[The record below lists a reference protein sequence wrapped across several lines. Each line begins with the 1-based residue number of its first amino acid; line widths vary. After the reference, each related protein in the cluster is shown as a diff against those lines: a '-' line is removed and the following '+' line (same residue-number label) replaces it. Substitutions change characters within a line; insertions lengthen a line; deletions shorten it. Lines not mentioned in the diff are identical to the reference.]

1 MRETSDIRNV
11 AVIGGGYVGRGVAL
25 QFAQAKLSVLMFN
38 RSPES
43 AARSLAEIEKSLDIL
58 IDADAL
64 DEGDARDILGRI
76 TLTQDFQE
84 AVRGGDFVVEAV
96 SEILPLKQEVFE
108 KMDAIA
114 PPDVILASETS
125 GLGMTDISARTK
137 HPERC
142 VVTHNYTPP
151 HLVPVVEVVAGRRT
165 SPDTTRI
172 TCELLRQSGKE
183 PIVCREV
190 PGHIGVRLTT
200 ALRREAFH
208 IVEKGY
214 ARPEDVDT
222 VWRSIAPLFPAL
234 GLCKLNDFSGMD
246 VLRDVHRNI
255 QPALD
260 HRAEPSPLMDEM
272 IEKNLLGIKSGEG
285 FYKWTAESARE
296 AARARDS
303 ELIRLYRKNK
313 GLEKTKERKSGS

>member
-1 MRETSDIRNV
+1 MRETGDIRNV

-25 QFAQAKLSVLMFN
+25 QFAMADFRVSMFN

-43 AARSLAEIEKSLDIL
+43 AARARAEIEKSLDIL
-58 IDADAL
+58 VDAGAL
-64 DEGDARDILGRI
+64 EEEGARGVSERI
-76 TLTQDFQE
+76 TLTQDLKE

-96 SEILPLKQEVFE
+96 SEILSLKQDVFE
-108 KMDAIA
+108 KMDALA

-125 GLGMTDISARTK
+125 GLGMTDISARTS
-137 HPERC
+137 HPGRC
-142 VVTHNYTPP
+142 IVTHNYTPP
-151 HLVPVVEVVAGRRT
+151 HLIPVVEVAAGRRT
-165 SPDTTRI
+165 SPDATRI
-172 TCELLRQSGKE
+172 TCELLEKSGKE

-200 ALRREAFH
+200 ALRREAYH

-214 ARPEDVDT
+214 ARPEDVDA

-255 QPALD
+255 QPTLD
-260 HRAEPSPLMDEM
+260 HRPEPGPLMDEM
-272 IEKNLLGIKSGEG
+272 VEKNLLGIKSGEG

-296 AARARDS
+296 AARVRD
-303 ELIRLYRKNK
+303 ETLIRLYRNRKN
-313 GLEKTKERKSGS
+313 EVS

>member
-25 QFAQAKLSVLMFN
+25 QFALADFRVLMFN

-43 AARSLAEIEKSLDIL
+43 AARSRAEIAKSLDIL
-58 IDADAL
+58 VDADAL
-64 DEGDARDILGRI
+64 GDSDARDISERI
-76 TLTQDFQE
+76 ALTQDFQE
-84 AVRGGDFVVEAV
+84 AVQGGDFVVEAV
-96 SEILPLKQEVFE
+96 SEIISLKQEVFE
-108 KMDAIA
+108 KMDAVA

-142 VVTHNYTPP
+142 IVTHNYTPP
-151 HLVPVVEVVAGRRT
+151 HLIPVVEVVAGRRT

-172 TCELLRQSGKE
+172 TCELLEIAGKE

-200 ALRREAFH
+200 ALRREAYH

-214 ARPEDVDT
+214 ARPEDVDA

-246 VLRDVHRNI
+246 VMRDVHRNI
-255 QPALD
+255 QPSLD
-260 HRAEPSPLMDEM
+260 HRAEPGPLMDEM

-285 FYKWTAESARE
+285 FYKWTEESARE
-296 AARARDS
+296 AARVRDS
-303 ELIRLYRKNK
+303 ELIRIYRKNK
-313 GLEKTKERKSGS
+313 GLEKTQERNSGS

>member
-1 MRETSDIRNV
+1 MRETGDIRNV

-25 QFAQAKLSVLMFN
+25 QFALADFRVSMFN

-43 AARSLAEIEKSLDIL
+43 AARARAEIEKSLDIL
-58 IDADAL
+58 VDADAL
-64 DEGDARDILGRI
+64 EEADARGVSERI
-76 TLTQDFQE
+76 TLTQDFRE

-96 SEILPLKQEVFE
+96 SEILSLKQVVFE
-108 KMDAIA
+108 KMDALA

-142 VVTHNYTPP
+142 IVTHNYTPP
-151 HLVPVVEVVAGRRT
+151 HLIPVVEVAAGRRT
-165 SPDTTRI
+165 SPDATRI
-172 TCELLRQSGKE
+172 TCELLEKAGKE

-208 IVEKGY
+208 IVERGY
-214 ARPEDVDT
+214 ARPEDVDA

-255 QPALD
+255 QPTLE
-260 HRAEPSPLMDEM
+260 HRPEPGPLMDEM
-272 IEKNLLGIKSGEG
+272 VEKNLLGIKSGEG
-285 FYKWTAESARE
+285 FYKWTAESARD
-296 AARARDS
+296 AARLRD
-303 ELIRLYRKNK
+303 EALIRLYRENK
-313 GLEKTKERKSGS
+313 ELEKNTE

>member
-1 MRETSDIRNV
+1 MREAGDIQNI

-25 QFAQAKLSVLMFN
+25 QFAQANFRVLMYN
-38 RSPES
+38 RSSES
-43 AARSLAEIEKSLDIL
+43 AARARSEIEKSLDIL
-58 IDADAL
+58 IDADVLGAG
-64 DEGDARDILGRI
+64 EARDILERI
-76 TLTQDFQE
+76 DSTQDFHE

-96 SEILPLKQEVFE
+96 SENLSLKQEVFE
-108 KMDAIA
+108 KIDEIS

-142 VVTHNYTPP
+142 IVTHNYTPP
-151 HLVPVVEVVAGRRT
+151 HLIPVVEVSPGRQT
-165 SPDTTRI
+165 SEDTMRI
-172 TCELLRQSGKE
+172 TCALLEKSGKK

-214 ARPEDVDT
+214 ASPEDVDA
-222 VWRSIAPLFPAL
+222 VWRAIAPLFPPL
-234 GLCKLNDFSGMD
+234 GLCMLNDFSGMD
-246 VLRDVHRNI
+246 VLRDVHGHI
-255 QPALD
+255 QPSLD
-260 HRAEPSPLMDEM
+260 HRPEPSPLMDEM
-272 IEKNLLGIKSGEG
+272 VEKNLLGIKSGEG
-285 FYKWTAESARE
+285 FYKWTEESARE

-303 ELIRLYRKNK
+303 ELIRWYRQNNA
-313 GLEKTKERKSGS
+313 LEHETERKSGS

>member
-25 QFAQAKLSVLMFN
+25 QFALADFRVQMYN

-43 AARSLAEIEKSLDIL
+43 AARARAEIAKSLDIL
-58 IDADAL
+58 VDAEALDKKDAL
-64 DEGDARDILGRI
+64 DISERI
-76 TLTQDFQE
+76 ALTQDFHE
-84 AVRGGDFVVEAV
+84 AVHGGDFVVEAV

-108 KMDAIA
+108 RMDAIA

-125 GLGMTDISARTK
+125 GLGMTDISARTT

-151 HLVPVVEVVAGRRT
+151 HLIPVVEVAAGRRT

-172 TCELLRQSGKE
+172 TCELLEIAGKE
-183 PIVCREV
+183 PIVCGEV

-222 VWRSIAPLFPAL
+222 VWRSIAPLFPAM

-255 QPALD
+255 QPSLD
-260 HRAEPSPLMDEM
+260 HRPEPSPLMDEM

-285 FYKWTAESARE
+285 FYEWTAESARE

-303 ELIRLYRKNK
+303 ALIRIYRKNK
-313 GLEKTKERKSGS
+313 GLEKT

>member
-1 MRETSDIRNV
+1 MRETGDIRNV

-25 QFAQAKLSVLMFN
+25 QFALADFRVSMFN

-43 AARSLAEIEKSLDIL
+43 AARARAEIEKSLDIL
-58 IDADAL
+58 VDADAL
-64 DEGDARDILGRI
+64 DEEGARDVFERI
-76 TLTQDFQE
+76 AQTQDFKE
-84 AVRGGDFVVEAV
+84 AVDGGDFVVEAV
-96 SEILPLKQEVFE
+96 SEILSLKQDVFE
-108 KMDAIA
+108 KMDALA

-137 HPERC
+137 HPGRC
-142 VVTHNYTPP
+142 IVTHNYTPP
-151 HLVPVVEVVAGRRT
+151 HLIPVVEVVAGRRT
-165 SPDTTRI
+165 SPDATRI
-172 TCELLRQSGKE
+172 TCELLEKAGKE

-214 ARPEDVDT
+214 AHPEDVDA

-255 QPALD
+255 QPTLD
-260 HRAEPSPLMDEM
+260 HRPEPGPLMDEM
-272 IEKNLLGIKSGEG
+272 VEKNLLGIKSGEG
-285 FYKWTAESARE
+285 FYKWTVESARE
-296 AARARDS
+296 AARVRD
-303 ELIRLYRKNK
+303 EALIRLYRNRKN
-313 GLEKTKERKSGS
+313 EVS

>member
-25 QFAQAKLSVLMFN
+25 QFALADFRVLMFN
-38 RSPES
+38 RSAES
-43 AARSLAEIEKSLDIL
+43 GARARAEIEKSLDIL
-58 IDADAL
+58 VDADAL
-64 DEGDARDILGRI
+64 GREEARAVSGRI
-76 TLTQDFQE
+76 AQTQDFRE
-84 AVRGGDFVVEAV
+84 AVGSGDFVVEAV
-96 SEILPLKQEVFE
+96 SEILSLKQDVFE
-108 KMDAIA
+108 KMDALA

-137 HPERC
+137 HPGRC
-142 VVTHNYTPP
+142 IVTHNYTPP
-151 HLVPVVEVVAGRRT
+151 HLIPVVEVAAGRRT

-214 ARPEDVDT
+214 ARPEDVDA

-255 QPALD
+255 QPTLD
-260 HRAEPSPLMDEM
+260 HRAEPGPLMDEM
-272 IEKNLLGIKSGEG
+272 VEKNLLGIKSGEG

-296 AARARDS
+296 AARVRD
-303 ELIRLYRKNK
+303 EALIRLYRKNK
-313 GLEKTKERKSGS
+313 QLEKNTERNSGS

>member
-1 MRETSDIRNV
+1 MRETGDIRNV

-25 QFAQAKLSVLMFN
+25 QFALADFRVITFN

-43 AARSLAEIEKSLDIL
+43 AGRARAEIAKSLDIL
-58 IDADAL
+58 VDAEAL
-64 DEGDARDILGRI
+64 GDSDARDISERI
-76 TLTQDFQE
+76 TQTQDFHE
-84 AVRGGDFVVEAV
+84 AVQGGDFVVEAV
-96 SEILPLKQEVFE
+96 SEIISLKQEVFE

-125 GLGMTDISARTK
+125 GLGMTDISARTT

-142 VVTHNYTPP
+142 IVTHNYTPP
-151 HLVPVVEVVAGRRT
+151 HLIPVVEVVAGRRT

-172 TCELLRQSGKE
+172 TCELLEIAGKE

-214 ARPEDVDT
+214 ARPEDVDA

-246 VLRDVHRNI
+246 VLRDVHRHI
-255 QPALD
+255 QPSLD
-260 HRAEPSPLMDEM
+260 HRAEPSPFVDEM

-285 FYKWTAESARE
+285 FYKWTEESARE
-296 AARARDS
+296 AARARDA
-303 ELIRLYRKNK
+303 ELIRIYRKNK
-313 GLEKTKERKSGS
+313 GLEKTQKRNSGS

>member
-25 QFAQAKLSVLMFN
+25 QFALANFRVSMFN
-38 RSPES
+38 RSAES
-43 AARSLAEIEKSLDIL
+43 AARARAEIEKSLDIL
-58 IDADAL
+58 VDADAMGK
-64 DEGDARDILGRI
+64 EEARAVSGRI
-76 TLTQDFQE
+76 AQTQDFLE
-84 AVRGGDFVVEAV
+84 AVGGGDFVVEAV
-96 SEILPLKQEVFE
+96 SEILSLKQDVFE
-108 KMDAIA
+108 KMDAVA

-142 VVTHNYTPP
+142 IVTHNYTPP
-151 HLVPVVEVVAGRRT
+151 HLIPVVEVVPGRRT
-165 SPDTTRI
+165 SPDATRI
-172 TCELLRQSGKE
+172 TCELLEKAGKE

-200 ALRREAFH
+200 ALRREAYH

-214 ARPEDVDT
+214 ARPEDVDA

-255 QPALD
+255 QPTLD
-260 HRAEPSPLMDEM
+260 HRAEPGPLMDEM
-272 IEKNLLGIKSGEG
+272 VEKNLLGIKSGEG

-296 AARARDS
+296 AARVRD
-303 ELIRLYRKNK
+303 EALIRLYRNRKN
-313 GLEKTKERKSGS
+313 EVS

>member
-1 MRETSDIRNV
+1 MRETGDIRNV

-25 QFAQAKLSVLMFN
+25 QFAMADFRVSMFN

-43 AARSLAEIEKSLDIL
+43 AARARAEIEKSLDIL
-58 IDADAL
+58 VDAGAL
-64 DEGDARDILGRI
+64 EEEGARGVSERI
-76 TLTQDFQE
+76 TLTQDLKE

-96 SEILPLKQEVFE
+96 SEILSLKQDVFE
-108 KMDAIA
+108 KMDALA

-137 HPERC
+137 HPGRC
-142 VVTHNYTPP
+142 IVTHNYTPP
-151 HLVPVVEVVAGRRT
+151 HLIPVVEVVAGCRT
-165 SPDTTRI
+165 SPDVTRI
-172 TCELLRQSGKE
+172 TCELLEKSGKE

-208 IVEKGY
+208 IVERGY
-214 ARPEDVDT
+214 ARPEDVDA

-255 QPALD
+255 QPTLD
-260 HRAEPSPLMDEM
+260 HRPEPGPLMDEM
-272 IEKNLLGIKSGEG
+272 VEKNLLGIKSGEG

-296 AARARDS
+296 AARLRD
-303 ELIRLYRKNK
+303 EALIRLYRDRKN
-313 GLEKTKERKSGS
+313 EVS

>member
-1 MRETSDIRNV
+1 MRETGDIRNV

-25 QFAQAKLSVLMFN
+25 QFALADFRVSMFN

-43 AARSLAEIEKSLDIL
+43 AARAHAEIEKSLDIL
-58 IDADAL
+58 VDADAL
-64 DEGDARDILGRI
+64 EEADARDVSERI
-76 TLTQDFQE
+76 AQTQDFRE
-84 AVRGGDFVVEAV
+84 AVHAGDFVVEAV
-96 SEILPLKQEVFE
+96 SEILSLKQDVFE
-108 KMDAIA
+108 KMDALA

-142 VVTHNYTPP
+142 IVTHNYTPP
-151 HLVPVVEVVAGRRT
+151 HLIPVVEVAAGRRT

-172 TCELLRQSGKE
+172 TCELLKQSGKE

-208 IVEKGY
+208 IVERGY
-214 ARPEDVDT
+214 ARPEDVDA

-255 QPALD
+255 QPTLD
-260 HRAEPSPLMDEM
+260 HRPEPGPLMDEM
-272 IEKNLLGIKSGEG
+272 VEKNLLGIKSGEG
-285 FYKWTAESARE
+285 FYKWTAESARD
-296 AARARDS
+296 AARLRD
-303 ELIRLYRKNK
+303 EALIRLYRENK
-313 GLEKTKERKSGS
+313 ELEKNTEQN

>member
-1 MRETSDIRNV
+1 MRETGDIRNV

-25 QFAQAKLSVLMFN
+25 QFALADFRVSMFN

-43 AARSLAEIEKSLDIL
+43 AARARAEIEKSLDIL
-58 IDADAL
+58 VDADAL
-64 DEGDARDILGRI
+64 EEDGARGVFGRI

-84 AVRGGDFVVEAV
+84 AVGGGDFVVEAV
-96 SEILPLKQEVFE
+96 SEILSLKQDVFE

-142 VVTHNYTPP
+142 IVTHNYTPP
-151 HLVPVVEVVAGRRT
+151 HLIPVVEVAAGRRT
-165 SPDTTRI
+165 IPDATRI
-172 TCELLRQSGKE
+172 TCELLEKAGKE

-200 ALRREAFH
+200 ALRREAYH

-214 ARPEDVDT
+214 ARPEDVDA

-255 QPALD
+255 QPTLD
-260 HRAEPSPLMDEM
+260 HRPEPGPLMDEM
-272 IEKNLLGIKSGEG
+272 VEKNLLGIKSGEG

-296 AARARDS
+296 AARLRD
-303 ELIRLYRKNK
+303 EALIRLYRNRKN
-313 GLEKTKERKSGS
+313 EVS

>member
-1 MRETSDIRNV
+1 MRETGDIRNV

-25 QFAQAKLSVLMFN
+25 QFALADFRVSMFN

-43 AARSLAEIEKSLDIL
+43 AARARAEIEKSLDIL
-58 IDADAL
+58 VDTDAL
-64 DEGDARDILGRI
+64 EEDAREIFERI
-76 TLTQDFQE
+76 TLTQDLKE
-84 AVRGGDFVVEAV
+84 AVGAGDFVVEAV
-96 SEILPLKQEVFE
+96 SEILSLKQDVFE
-108 KMDAIA
+108 KMDAAA

-137 HPERC
+137 HPGRC
-142 VVTHNYTPP
+142 IVTHNYTPP
-151 HLVPVVEVVAGRRT
+151 HLIPVVEVAAGRLT
-165 SPDTTRI
+165 SPDATRI
-172 TCELLRQSGKE
+172 TCELLEKAGKE

-200 ALRREAFH
+200 ALRREAYH

-214 ARPEDVDT
+214 ARPEDVDA

-255 QPALD
+255 QPSLD
-260 HRAEPSPLMDEM
+260 HRPEPGPLMDEM
-272 IEKNLLGIKSGEG
+272 VEKNLLGIKSGEG

-296 AARARDS
+296 AARVRD
-303 ELIRLYRKNK
+303 EALIRLYRNRKN
-313 GLEKTKERKSGS
+313 EVS

>member
-25 QFAQAKLSVLMFN
+25 QFALADFRVLMFN
-38 RSPES
+38 RSAES
-43 AARSLAEIEKSLDIL
+43 ADRSRAEIEKSLDIL
-58 IDADAL
+58 VDADAMGR
-64 DEGDARDILGRI
+64 EEARAVSGRI
-76 TLTQDFQE
+76 AQTQDFRE
-84 AVRGGDFVVEAV
+84 AVGGGDFVVEAV
-96 SEILPLKQEVFE
+96 SEILSLKQDVFE

-137 HPERC
+137 HPGRC

-151 HLVPVVEVVAGRRT
+151 HLIPVVEVAAGRRT
-165 SPDTTRI
+165 NPDATRI
-172 TCELLRQSGKE
+172 TCELLEKAGKE

-208 IVEKGY
+208 IVERGY
-214 ARPEDVDT
+214 ARPEDVDA

-255 QPALD
+255 QPTLD
-260 HRAEPSPLMDEM
+260 HRAEPGPLMDEM
-272 IEKNLLGIKSGEG
+272 VEKNLLGIKSGEG
-285 FYKWTAESARE
+285 FYRWTPESARE
-296 AARARDS
+296 AARVRD
-303 ELIRLYRKNK
+303 EALIRLYRENK
-313 GLEKTKERKSGS
+313 ELEKNTEQN

>member
-1 MRETSDIRNV
+1 MRETGDIRNV

-25 QFAQAKLSVLMFN
+25 QFALADFRVLMFN
-38 RSPES
+38 RSAES
-43 AARSLAEIEKSLDIL
+43 ADRSRAEIEKSLDIL
-58 IDADAL
+58 VDADAMGR
-64 DEGDARDILGRI
+64 EEARAVSGRI
-76 TLTQDFQE
+76 AQTQDFRE
-84 AVRGGDFVVEAV
+84 AVRSGDFVVEAV
-96 SEILPLKQEVFE
+96 SEILSLKQDVFE

-142 VVTHNYTPP
+142 IVTHNYTPP
-151 HLVPVVEVVAGRRT
+151 HLIPVVEVAAGRRT

-172 TCELLRQSGKE
+172 TCELLEKAGKE

-214 ARPEDVDT
+214 ARPEDVDA

-255 QPALD
+255 QPTLD
-260 HRAEPSPLMDEM
+260 HRPEPGPLMDEM
-272 IEKNLLGIKSGEG
+272 VEKDLLGIKSGEG

-296 AARARDS
+296 AARVRD
-303 ELIRLYRKNK
+303 EALIRLYRDRKN
-313 GLEKTKERKSGS
+313 EVS

>member
-25 QFAQAKLSVLMFN
+25 QFALADYRVLMFN

-43 AARSLAEIEKSLDIL
+43 ATRARAEIEKSLGIL

-64 DEGDARDILGRI
+64 DDKQARAVSERI
-76 TLTQDFQE
+76 AQTQDFRE
-84 AVRGGDFVVEAV
+84 AAGGGDFVVEAV
-96 SEILPLKQEVFE
+96 SEQLPLKQEVFE
-108 KMDAIA
+108 KMDAVA

-125 GLGMTDISARTK
+125 GLGMTDISARTR

-151 HLVPVVEVVAGRRT
+151 HLVPVVEVAAGRRT
-165 SPDTTRI
+165 SADTTRI
-172 TCELLRQSGKE
+172 TCELLESAGKE

-200 ALRREAFH
+200 ALRREAYH

-214 ARPEDVDT
+214 ARPEDVDA
-222 VWRSIAPLFPAL
+222 VWRSIASLFPAL

-255 QPALD
+255 QPSLD
-260 HRAEPSPLMDEM
+260 HRPQPGPLMDEM
-272 IEKNLLGIKSGEG
+272 VEKNLLGVKSGEG
-285 FYKWTAESARE
+285 FYKWTEESARE
-296 AARARDS
+296 AARARDA
-303 ELIRLYRKNK
+303 ELIRLYLKNNA
-313 GLEKTKERKSGS
+313 LERKTERNSDS

>member
-1 MRETSDIRNV
+1 MRETGDIRNV

-25 QFAQAKLSVLMFN
+25 QFALANFRVSMFN
-38 RSPES
+38 RSSES
-43 AARSLAEIEKSLDIL
+43 AARARAEIEKSLDIL
-58 IDADAL
+58 VDADAL
-64 DEGDARDILGRI
+64 GKEEASAVAERI
-76 TLTQDFQE
+76 TQTQDFHE
-84 AVRGGDFVVEAV
+84 AVRAGDFVVEAV
-96 SEILPLKQEVFE
+96 SEILSLKQDVFE
-108 KMDAIA
+108 KMDAVA

-137 HPERC
+137 HPGRC
-142 VVTHNYTPP
+142 IVTHNYTPP
-151 HLVPVVEVVAGRRT
+151 HLIPVVEVAAGRRT
-165 SPDTTRI
+165 SPDATRI
-172 TCELLRQSGKE
+172 TCELLEKAGKE

-200 ALRREAFH
+200 ALRREAYH

-214 ARPEDVDT
+214 ARPEDVDA

-255 QPALD
+255 QPTLD
-260 HRAEPSPLMDEM
+260 HRAEPGPLMDEM
-272 IEKNLLGIKSGEG
+272 VEKNLLGIKSGEG

-296 AARARDS
+296 AARVRD
-303 ELIRLYRKNK
+303 EALIRLYRDRKN
-313 GLEKTKERKSGS
+313 EVS

>member
-25 QFAQAKLSVLMFN
+25 QFALADFRVLMFN
-38 RSPES
+38 RSAES
-43 AARSLAEIEKSLDIL
+43 ADRSRAEIEKSLDIL
-58 IDADAL
+58 VDADAMGR
-64 DEGDARDILGRI
+64 EEARVVSGRI
-76 TLTQDFQE
+76 AQTQDFRE
-84 AVRGGDFVVEAV
+84 AVGGGDFVVEAV
-96 SEILPLKQEVFE
+96 SEILSLKQDVFE
-108 KMDAIA
+108 RMDAIA

-137 HPERC
+137 HSGRC

-151 HLVPVVEVVAGRRT
+151 HLIPVVEVAAGRRT
-165 SPDTTRI
+165 SPDATRI
-172 TCELLRQSGKE
+172 TCELLEIAGKE

-208 IVEKGY
+208 IVERGY
-214 ARPEDVDT
+214 ARPEDVDA

-255 QPALD
+255 QPTLD
-260 HRAEPSPLMDEM
+260 HRAEPGPLMDEM
-272 IEKNLLGIKSGEG
+272 VEKNLLGIKSGEG
-285 FYKWTAESARE
+285 FYRWTPESARE
-296 AARARDS
+296 AARARD
-303 ELIRLYRKNK
+303 EALIRLYRNRKN
-313 GLEKTKERKSGS
+313 EVS

>member
-1 MRETSDIRNV
+1 MRETGDIRNV

-25 QFAQAKLSVLMFN
+25 QFALADFRVSMFN

-43 AARSLAEIEKSLDIL
+43 AARARAEIEKSLDIL
-58 IDADAL
+58 VDADAL
-64 DEGDARDILGRI
+64 EEEGARGVSERI
-76 TLTQDFQE
+76 TLTQDFRE

-96 SEILPLKQEVFE
+96 SEILSLKQDVFE
-108 KMDAIA
+108 KMDALA

-142 VVTHNYTPP
+142 IVTHNYTPP
-151 HLVPVVEVVAGRRT
+151 HLIPVVEVAAGRRT

-172 TCELLRQSGKE
+172 TCELLEIAGKE

-208 IVEKGY
+208 IVERGY
-214 ARPEDVDT
+214 ARPEDVDA

-255 QPALD
+255 QPTLD
-260 HRAEPSPLMDEM
+260 HRPEPGPLMDEM
-272 IEKNLLGIKSGEG
+272 VEKNLLGIKSGEG

-296 AARARDS
+296 AARLRD
-303 ELIRLYRKNK
+303 EALIRLYRENK
-313 GLEKTKERKSGS
+313 ELEKNTEQN